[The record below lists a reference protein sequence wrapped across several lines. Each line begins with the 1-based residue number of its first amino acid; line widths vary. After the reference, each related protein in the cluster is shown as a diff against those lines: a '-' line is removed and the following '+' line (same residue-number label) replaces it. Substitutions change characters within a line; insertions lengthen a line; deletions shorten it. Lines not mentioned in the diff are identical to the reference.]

1 MSDDLVKRLRNRA
14 DRCMKYGYEE
24 HAKTDTEA
32 AERIEELQ
40 AALEEAVEMR
50 ALQKAYFKERKK
62 DALIDSK
69 LAETAFDR
77 AAQALGLS
85 RNERAPTN
93 Q

>member
-1 MSDDLVKRLRNRA
+1 MTDDLVTRLEDYEGSYAKA
-14 DRCMKYGYEE
+14 DGDSSI
-24 HAKTDTEA
+24 TLEA
-32 AERIEELQ
+32 AARIEELQ
-40 AALEEAVEMR
+40 AALEVAVEMR
-50 ALQKAYFKERKK
+50 ALQKAYFKSRKK